1 MKSRAAVCLMNSS
14 GNAMKQGPDAELL
27 ASLVFLSMAAS
38 CSFSFESQEELL
50 AVRIPWV
57 CLLV

>member
-1 MKSRAAVCLMNSS
+1 MSHNSS
-14 GNAMKQGPDAELL
+14 GNAAKQGPDAELL
-27 ASLVFLSMAAS
+27 ASLMFLSMAAS